1 MNILIRILHWL
12 GMKTVVI
19 VMIVVVLTGAS
30 FVINWIKA
38 NRISESHVAALQQQ
52 VFELKTKVANSNR
65 NTGVYFSSTSRSG
78 EASSPVV
85 QRWVRNMR
93 SAQRPSNVMWTFLR
107 MSWRP
112 PSSMTPSGMAFSI
125 GTRHG
130 FCRPS

>member
-52 VFELKTKVANSNR
+52 VFELKTKIV
-65 NTGVYFSSTSRSG
+65 
-78 EASSPVV
+78 
-85 QRWVRNMR
+85 
-93 SAQRPSNVMWTFLR
+93 
-107 MSWRP
+107 
-112 PSSMTPSGMAFSI
+112 PSG
-125 GTRHG
+125 
-130 FCRPS
+130 CRLTLCNRKAGVNACCN